1 MPYELSQSP
10 TKPRLLI
17 LLTDELE
24 ESVRVVNRLI
34 DLQIQKNFNGNAP
47 KNSCF
52 IAVIGYNNGIKELV
66 SGWLKDLYDAPL
78 KLESYKKWISDGAG
92 GTIEVNCK
100 QPIWVESANS
110 ILSSGSFTDSIELAI
125 EICKEWSRDY
135 EMAPIVIDCSEV
147 FHMDCFIKEIEQL
160 KDVSSTDGK
169 TLFWGCY
176 HSVPS
181 TKRLFSK
188 IPQEWFCLFN
198 KILLNN
204 TVFMGGCYDRD
215 SIYTVM
221 STVTDV
227 GS

>member
-92 GTIEVNCK
+92 GTIEVNCI
-100 QPIWVESANS
+100 QPIWVESVNP
-110 ILSSGSFTDSIELAI
+110 ILVSGSYSDSIRLAI
-125 EICKEWSRDY
+125 DICKEWSRDY

-147 FHMDCFIKEIEQL
+147 FHMDCFKEIEQL
-160 KDVSSTDGK
+160 KNVSSTDGK

-176 HSVPS
+176 QNPPS
-181 TKRLFSK
+181 QKHFFSR
-188 IPQEWFCLFN
+188 IPQEWIYLFD
-198 KILLNN
+198 KRLGLYK
-204 TVFMGGCYDRD
+204 TEYMDGCYDRS
-215 SIYTVM
+215 SIYNVI
-221 STVTDV
+221 STITDV
-227 GS
+227 AS

>member
-10 TKPRLLI
+10 TNPRLLI
-17 LLTDELE
+17 LLTDQLE

-34 DLQIQKNFNGNAP
+34 DLQIQLNFDGNAP

-52 IAVIGYNNGIKELV
+52 ITVIGYNNGIKELV
-66 SGWLKDLYDAPL
+66 SGWLKDLYDAPVRF
-78 KLESYKKWISDGAG
+78 ESYKKWLSDGAG

-110 ILSSGSFTDSIELAI
+110 ISSSDSFTDSIRLAI
-125 EICKEWSRDY
+125 EISKEWSRDY
-135 EMAPIVIDCSEV
+135 DMAPIVIDCSEV
-147 FHMDCFIKEIEQL
+147 FQMDCSTKEIEQL
-160 KDVSSTDGK
+160 KNVSSTDGK

-181 TKRLFSK
+181 KKCLFSK

-198 KILLNN
+198 KRLLFN
-204 TVFMGGCYDRD
+204 TEYMDGCYDSD
-215 SIYTVM
+215 SICAVI
-221 STVTDV
+221 STITDV